1 MNITENRQP
10 RVLNK
15 RNIRGRLPP
24 NAIYC
29 GRPSPWGNPFMI
41 GRDGT
46 REQVIAKY
54 EAWLTSQPDLMARLP
69 QLKGFDLVCWCAP
82 LPCHCN
88 VLLKLANQPPSSQA

>member
-1 MNITENRQP
+1 MNITANRQP

-82 LPCHCN
+82 LSCHCN